1 MKKYK
6 LDVDRYEVENDTGD
20 KYYIYVIPE
29 DKVEINFYIQKVG
42 YGLITHEIGLTKENF
57 NSFNQSIEDFIAE
70 NSDEWIDSCEYTI
83 QKLESEEM

>member
-6 LDVDRYEVENDTGD
+6 LDIDRYEVENDTGD

-42 YGLITHEIGLTKENF
+42 YGLITHEIGLAKENF

-70 NSDEWIDSCEYTI
+70 NSDEWIDSCEDTI